1 LPPFLKACLYMNK
14 SHLPPTSSGLL
25 NSPRNRAI
33 FFQVLALVA
42 VILCALYFTNNM
54 FDNIEKRGITT
65 GFSFLDDTAGFG
77 ISQALIAYDD
87 SSSTFLDVFIVGL
100 LNTLLVAVIGIFCAS
115 ILGLLIGIGR
125 LSSNFLVA
133 KMSMVYIETF
143 RNIPILLQILFWYN
157 VVLAALPSPRQ
168 SFSYFESVFINN
180 RGLILPEPIFESIS
194 IFILIAFI
202 IACVSV
208 VFLAKWAVKRHDQT
222 GEEFPLV
229 KVSLAIL
236 ILSPLLVYFITGQPV
251 SAEYPVLKGFNFKGG
266 LTIIPELL
274 ALVFALSIYT
284 ATYIAEAVRAGI
296 EAVPSGQ
303 KEAAKS
309 LGLKEYVILRKVVL
323 PQALRVIIPPVINQ
337 YLNLVKN
344 SSLATAIGYPEIVTL
359 FSGTTL
365 NQVGQAIEIILMTM
379 AVYLTFS
386 IVISLLLNWV
396 NAKMAIKGR

>member
-1 LPPFLKACLYMNK
+1 MNK
-14 SHLPPTSSGLL
+14 NKHTPTNNGLL
-25 NSPRNRAI
+25 SIINNPDNRAVI
-33 FFQVLALVA
+33 YQVLALLLVFVFA
-42 VILCALYFTNNM
+42 YYFTNNM
-54 FDNIEKRGITT
+54 FENIEKRGIST
-65 GFSFLDDTAGFG
+65 GFSFLNETAGFG
-77 ISQALIAYDD
+77 ISQTLIDYDD
-87 SSSTFLDVFIVGL
+87 GSSSYYDVFVVGL
-100 LNTLLVAVIGIFCAS
+100 LNTLLVSVIGIIFAS
-115 ILGLLIGIGR
+115 MLGLLIGIGR
-125 LSSNFLVA
+125 LSSNFLISRLSA
-133 KMSMVYIETF
+133 VYIETF

-168 SFSYFESVFINN
+168 SFSYVESIFLNN
-180 RGLILPEPIFESIS
+180 RGLLIPEPIFESGS
-194 IFILIAFI
+194 ASILIAFI
-202 IACVSV
+202 LACVGV
-208 VFLAKWAVKRHDQT
+208 FFLARWAKKRHDAS
-222 GEEFPLV
+222 GEEFPIV
-229 KVSLAIL
+229 KVSIAL
-236 ILSPLLVYFITGQPV
+236 IICAPLLLYFISGQPI

-274 ALVFALSIYT
+274 ALIFALSIYT

-296 EAVPSGQ
+296 EAVPNGQ

-309 LGLKEYVILRKVVL
+309 LGLKDHIILRKVVL

-386 IVISLLLNWV
+386 IVISLFLNWV

>member
-1 LPPFLKACLYMNK
+1 
-14 SHLPPTSSGLL
+14 
-25 NSPRNRAI
+25 
-33 FFQVLALVA
+33 V
-42 VILCALYFTNNM
+42 
-54 FDNIEKRGITT
+54 
-65 GFSFLDDTAGFG
+65 
-77 ISQALIAYDD
+77 
-87 SSSTFLDVFIVGL
+87 
-100 LNTLLVAVIGIFCAS
+100 
-115 ILGLLIGIGR
+115 
-125 LSSNFLVA
+125 
-133 KMSMVYIETF
+133 
-143 RNIPILLQILFWYN
+143 
-157 VVLAALPSPRQ
+157 
-168 SFSYFESVFINN
+168 
-180 RGLILPEPIFESIS
+180 
-194 IFILIAFI
+194 
-202 IACVSV
+202 IACMCV
-208 VFLAKWAVKRHDQT
+208 VFLARWAVKRHEQT

-236 ILSPLLVYFITGQPV
+236 ILSPLLVYFVTGQPV

-266 LTIIPELL
+266 ITIIPEFL

>member
-1 LPPFLKACLYMNK
+1 MNK
-14 SHLPPTSSGLL
+14 KTHQDSALGFL
-25 NSPRNRAI
+25 NNPQHRAI
-33 FFQVLALVA
+33 IYQIMALLLVFFLAY
-42 VILCALYFTNNM
+42 YFTNNM
-54 FDNIEKRGITT
+54 FDNVEKRGINT
-65 GFSFLDDTAGFG
+65 GFSFLDNVAGFG
-77 ISQALIAYDD
+77 ISQTLIAYSD
-87 SSSTFLDVFIVGL
+87 STSTYYDVFIVGI
-100 LNTLLVAVIGIFCAS
+100 LNTLLVAVIGIILAS
-115 ILGLLIGIGR
+115 VLGLLIGIGR
-125 LSSNFLVA
+125 LSKNYLISRL
-133 KMSMVYIETF
+133 SLVYIELF

-168 SFSYFESVFINN
+168 SFNYWDAIFLNN
-180 RGLILPEPIFESIS
+180 RGLLLPEPLFEAGSS
-194 IFILIAFI
+194 AILIAFI
-202 IACVSV
+202 LAIISV
-208 VFLAKWAVKRHDQT
+208 FFLSKWAKKRHILT
-222 GEEFPLV
+222 GEEFPLI

-236 ILSPLLVYFITGQPV
+236 VISPVLVYFMSGQPIG
-251 SAEYPVLKGFNFKGG
+251 AEYPVLKGFNFKGG
-266 LTIIPELL
+266 LAIIPELL

-296 EAVPSGQ
+296 ESVPSGQ

-309 LGLKEYVILRKVVL
+309 LGLKEHVILSKVVL

-386 IVISLLLNWV
+386 LVISMVLNWV
-396 NAKMAIKGR
+396 NSKMEIKGR